1 MTRHERIEG
10 IPPGGPVRSDEP
22 PPVRPRY
29 DVAIVGGGPA
39 GATAAALLARAGL
52 AVACFERERFPRFHV
67 GESLL
72 PASLPLFERLGVVGA
87 LEAAGF
93 LRKYGA
99 AFIDDVERRRRI
111 VTFRRGSRVADHA
124 YNVPRADFDR
134 LLLEHAV
141 KEGAAVFQGAEVET
155 VGLEAAGVRLG
166 VRTDDGGRY
175 PVEVA
180 FLVDA
185 SGRDALVAS
194 RLGRREAM
202 PGLGKVALFAH
213 YRGAERWR
221 GRAEGHIRIYLFEHG
236 WFWWIPFAGDLT
248 SVGCVLHQRVVASRP
263 ASIEVLFEEMIAACP
278 SVRAGLEGATGVS
291 KVWRVANFSY
301 RATPAVGDRF
311 VAIGDAVTF
320 VDPIFSTGVY
330 IAMQCAELAA
340 PTIVDLVRSDEFRA
354 SRFDTYRERVA
365 RGTAL
370 FFRLIERYYDPSFL
384 DVFFSPRPPPVLGRL
399 ARDAFRMTVA
409 GGAFLVQPAWV
420 RLGLA
425 AMFLAARLTRRA
437 RRRRGLPV
445 DSRLPW

>member
-1 MTRHERIEG
+1 
-10 IPPGGPVRSDEP
+10 
-22 PPVRPRY
+22 
-29 DVAIVGGGPA
+29 
-39 GATAAALLARAGL
+39 
-52 AVACFERERFPRFHV
+52 
-67 GESLL
+67 
-72 PASLPLFERLGVVGA
+72 
-87 LEAAGF
+87 
-93 LRKYGA
+93 
-99 AFIDDVERRRRI
+99 
-111 VTFRRGSRVADHA
+111 
-124 YNVPRADFDR
+124 
-134 LLLEHAV
+134 
-141 KEGAAVFQGAEVET
+141 
-155 VGLEAAGVRLG
+155 
-166 VRTDDGGRY
+166 
-175 PVEVA
+175 
-180 FLVDA
+180 
-185 SGRDALVAS
+185 
-194 RLGRREAM
+194 
-202 PGLGKVALFAH
+202 
-213 YRGAERWR
+213 
-221 GRAEGHIRIYLFEHG
+221 
-236 WFWWIPFAGDLT
+236 
-248 SVGCVLHQRVVASRP
+248 
-263 ASIEVLFEEMIAACP
+263 
-278 SVRAGLEGATGVS
+278 
-291 KVWRVANFSY
+291 VANFSY